1 MAVKSSPE
9 KAKDPVTPQRVML
22 AGPYYCKKK
31 KKKAKPKADG
41 LEMATA
47 QKLI

>member
-31 KKKAKPKADG
+31 KAKPKADG